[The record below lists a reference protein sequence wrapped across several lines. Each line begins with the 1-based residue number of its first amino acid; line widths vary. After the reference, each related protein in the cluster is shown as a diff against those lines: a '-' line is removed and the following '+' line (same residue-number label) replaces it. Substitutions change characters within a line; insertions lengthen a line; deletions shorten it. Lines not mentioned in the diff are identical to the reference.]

1 MIVDGRPQK
10 QIYPFGGAA
19 ASGVDTCILMAEGE
33 DEEYVVRS
41 NEYKAQGNEALQA
54 GDYDNAIKYYTL
66 AIELDPDNHVLYSNR
81 SAVYMK
87 IQHISKA
94 LRDAEKCVSL
104 APNWVKGYNRL
115 GVAQQSLLR
124 YKDAISTYENGLKID
139 GNDESLWILLRK
151 CQELLHVETQKKEE
165 EERIQQ
171 QQEAELKKKQQ
182 ELLQKQVEL
191 KDSTVN
197 VANNSEDD
205 LLAGFFGEITQTVEV
220 KKQKELKEKELK
232 EKFIDNYQNKVS
244 NDTESSHKILTAK
257 YTEQDLGN
265 GNDQVERLTGRHHEW
280 KNLNPYFVMQLDTD
294 ATEEDIT
301 YRYRKLSAKVH
312 PDKLLSNDKAR
323 EAFEQVKK
331 AYAKL
336 SDESQRKTV
345 KMNIENVQLE
355 VRQDRHRCGLKD
367 CDFPDLHDELNK
379 AVMKSFADMEMERR
393 RAEMNIQNNETF
405 VKMKEVEEAEKL
417 VKVTEYNKE
426 WIEDDRVE
434 KRIGS
439 WREFQ
444 NGENKMLTKKLKTSH
459 KQEVSNTK
467 RHVASVMPANRSHT
481 EE

>member
-1 MIVDGRPQK
+1 MD
-10 QIYPFGGAA
+10 
-19 ASGVDTCILMAEGE
+19 EGE
-33 DEEYVVRS
+33 DEEYLIRS
-41 NEYKAQGNEALQA
+41 KEYKAQGDAALQA
-54 GDYDNAIKYYTL
+54 GDCDNAIKHYTA

-81 SAVYMK
+81 SAAYMK
-87 IQHISKA
+87 IQYISKA
-94 LRDAEKCVSL
+94 LRDAEKCVAL
-104 APNWVKGYNRL
+104 APTWVKGYNRL
-115 GVAQQSLLR
+115 GVAQQSLNR
-124 YKDAISTYENGLKID
+124 YKDAINTYENGLKID

-151 CQELLHVETQKKEE
+151 CQELLLIETKKKEE

-171 QQEAELKKKQQ
+171 EKDEELRKKQEELKKKQ
-182 ELLQKQVEL
+182 EEET
-191 KDSTVN
+191 STAN
-197 VANNSEDD
+197 VTANSEDD

-244 NDTESSHKILTAK
+244 NETESSHKILTSK

-265 GNDQVERLTGRHHEW
+265 GNEQVERLTGRHHEW
-280 KNLNPYFVMQLDTD
+280 KNLNPYYVLQLGTD

-312 PDKLLSNDKAR
+312 PDKLLSNEKAR

-336 SDESQRKTV
+336 SDENQRKV
-345 KMNIENVQLE
+345 VVLNIENVQLE
-355 VRQDRHRCGLKD
+355 VKQDRHRRGLKD
-367 CDFPDLHDELNK
+367 TDAPDLHDEVNK

-393 RAEMNIQNNETF
+393 RAEINIQKNETF

-417 VKVTEYNKE
+417 VKVSEYNKE
-426 WIEDDRVE
+426 WVEDDRVE

-444 NGENKMLTKKLKTSH
+444 NGDNKMLTKKLKTTH
-459 KQEVSNTK
+459 KQEVSSSK
-467 RHVASVMPANRSHT
+467 RSVASVMPANRSHL